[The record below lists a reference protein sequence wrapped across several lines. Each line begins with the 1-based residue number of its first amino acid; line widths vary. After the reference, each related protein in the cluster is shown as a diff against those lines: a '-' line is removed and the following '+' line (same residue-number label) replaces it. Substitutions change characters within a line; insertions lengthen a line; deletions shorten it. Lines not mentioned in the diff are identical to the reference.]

1 MNANTNNTK
10 DKWLNSDLT
19 IRKKRCPKCK
29 KYKHIEFLPVFPM
42 PWQMSAS
49 FYCFNCHIYIDENG
63 KEDTELMEIMLAVVA
78 QEEAEMEAH

>member
-1 MNANTNNTK
+1 MMAETK

-19 IRKKRCPKCK
+19 VRRKRCPKCK
-29 KYKHIEFLPVFPM
+29 RYKQVEFLLVFPM

-63 KEDTELMEIMLAVVA
+63 KEDTELMAIMLEVVE
-78 QEEAEMEAH
+78 QDEAKREI